1 MNNYIVYLLTNTDP
15 NNNCTYV
22 GITNNSIQRLRKHNG
37 IIKGGA
43 KYTKMKKGNGT
54 WNYYGKIENLTK
66 NEALSIEKKIHIHSK
81 KTQGKTPLQKRLN
94 CINKILETYDNIHFV
109 ETETESELQSQSRLQ
124 ELQSQSAITNIN
136 LQ

>member
-54 WNYYGKIENLTK
+54 WNYYGKIEDLTK
-66 NEALSIEKKIHIHSK
+66 SEALSIEKKIHIHSK
-81 KTQGKTPLQKRLN
+81 KTQGKTPLQRRIN

-124 ELQSQSAITNIN
+124 SQPRLQELQV
-136 LQ
+136 